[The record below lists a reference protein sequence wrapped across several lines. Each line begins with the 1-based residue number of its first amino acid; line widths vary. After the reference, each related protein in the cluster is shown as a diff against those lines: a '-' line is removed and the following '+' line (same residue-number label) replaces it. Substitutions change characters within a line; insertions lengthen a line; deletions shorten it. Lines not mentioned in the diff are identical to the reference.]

1 MTRAFLHGAAF
12 FVAVW
17 ACIGQTVSV
26 PNGILLLVLVVADAV
41 VNLILPC
48 FSFFV
53 IREFNL
59 IS

>member
-41 VNLILPC
+41 VNL
-48 FSFFV
+48 
-53 IREFNL
+53 REL
-59 IS
+59 IDREAPKS